1 MRGKT
6 RQLVLCL
13 AIVGLLAFA
22 PAAYGTQAAGRH
34 LFANVSRT
42 GHVSLRNGAG
52 AIVRSIRAGSYVVVV
67 HDRSKRQ
74 NFHLLGSGSNAL
86 DKKTG
91 IAFRGTARWTLSFQP
106 GVYNYYSDRSPTM
119 HSVLRVRS

>member
-1 MRGKT
+1 MRTKR

-13 AIVGLLAFA
+13 TIVGLLAFA
-22 PAAYGTQAAGRH
+22 PTAYGTRAAGTH

-52 AIVRSIRAGSYVVVV
+52 TMVRSIRPGSYVVVV
-67 HDRSKRQ
+67 HDRSRRQ
-74 NFHLLGSGSNAL
+74 NFHLLGSGSNAI

-91 IAFRGTARWTLSFQP
+91 ISFVGTVRWTLSFQP
-106 GVYNYYSDRSPTM
+106 GVYSYYSDRSPTM
-119 HSVLRVRS
+119 HSVLRVRG